1 MDLSYSHAQSQ
12 RILKQR
18 NVLVGVSLGLVALS
32 ALLGVAAVSR
42 NREIILE
49 PVLRSPLTLSSA
61 GVSREYLEAVTR
73 DAAVMTLNRT
83 PQSLNYWMKSVLE
96 ITDPRAYG
104 AVRGDLL
111 KIVEDQRGSSIAQ
124 FFTIDSLK
132 VDPAALTS
140 DVSGTMHTMV
150 GRQEISALPKTFH
163 YGWSYNGV
171 SLKLIQFGMVEK
183 EPAKPINDGSLE

>member
-18 NVLVGVSLGLVALS
+18 NVLVGVSLGLLALS
-32 ALLGVAAVSR
+32 AILGVAAVSR
-42 NREIILE
+42 DREIILE
-49 PVLRSPLTLSSA
+49 PLLRSPLTLSSA

-124 FFTIDSLK
+124 YFTIDSIK

-183 EPAKPINDGSLE
+183 EPAKPINDGSPE

>member
-1 MDLSYSHAQSQ
+1 MDLSYSHSQSQ

-42 NREIILE
+42 DREIILE

-124 FFTIDSLK
+124 FFTIDEIK

-183 EPAKPINDGSLE
+183 EPAKPIDDGSPE

>member
-124 FFTIDSLK
+124 FFTIDSIK

-183 EPAKPINDGSLE
+183 EPAKPINDGSPE